1 MALSMQM
8 RPSRLALEK
17 MIPAPSSRSS
27 LSNKRGLERNGWSV
41 LLSASRASSSRNK
54 LLCTARNLTFYTSL
68 LVVFIDEQGYDM
80 ADEIDKYDEKDVSV
94 HFILYAEQDGRKTP
108 AGTIR
113 MVRDSLKVRC
123 IPFGALRYCF

>member
-1 MALSMQM
+1 
-8 RPSRLALEK
+8 
-17 MIPAPSSRSS
+17 
-27 LSNKRGLERNGWSV
+27 
-41 LLSASRASSSRNK
+41 
-54 LLCTARNLTFYTSL
+54 LCTARNLTFYTSL

-113 MVRDSLKVRC
+113 MVRDSLKVRR
-123 IPFGALRYCF
+123 IPFEALRYCS